1 MLHLPNRA
9 DPFRLKP
16 IRAARVSEVSETT
29 AASPVP
35 PEERINFHIGNPL
48 QDPRLSSAFMRTA
61 LGIDVTNESLH
72 DAAPEAVLG
81 FLGWDAAERPK
92 LDLVI
97 NLIQKSAPYMPR
109 GGFSVKAPNAV
120 VKAFTAW
127 LEGQPEA
134 LHYDTGQQS
143 GRREIILASGGITE
157 SLRVFLFT
165 LSAYLDNLPAS
176 VLCFNCQLP
185 PPLRRIDGLDFTVV
199 PDDEDAACGVI
210 ERVLAERPHMP
221 VFLLLGAIPSER
233 MRRRL
238 RLLSVDHA
246 LFFVEANQAPN
257 HLSLAREA
265 KLVQRVIRLLT
276 PAIFSPHL
284 AQLSTVFIAG
294 NADYL
299 SAMENVHF
307 NLKGTPCASDITFL
321 DYLLAQKAPKTTAAG
336 PAGLPPVRP
345 VFEGFALGETAD
357 RVLPRI
363 TAHAGQWLEG
373 PLTAQAARVGRA
385 LNRLESKADQLAR
398 RTRSA
403 WPGQTVDEFAAYEV
417 SDLLDYLSGHVD
429 DPETFHALERS
440 FLSVFTR
447 HQPQYDPPAC
457 IVTSGSSR
465 TALGIL
471 GFHCGLTE
479 AVIPDLSWSYEQCFP
494 VIHAVPLTGAMELD
508 VDAMIEKV
516 EDLCRQ
522 DPSWRERGAVV
533 INNPHNAT
541 GRVFREDDLR
551 RLIGYC
557 LEKDVYVV
565 DDLAYQ
571 NVAPVNDLPLI
582 KTVRQIASELVWL
595 GAVGEERADCVVT
608 VHSMSKTD
616 CLAGARIAVCE
627 IRDPALRA
635 RFEEINS
642 LIRPN
647 LGAVLICYLFY
658 RGPVQAVRTCWHL
671 RNAIFADRTQAL
683 LDAVENLPPDRNP
696 FQLSIIPP
704 AGSMYPLLNVA
715 LLPAGLSL
723 DWLATSLSRR
733 GIGLLPLAT
742 FARTQKGY
750 ETGRTT
756 FRLTLGGV
764 DGAEVLLAKTRRLLI
779 DLNRLIA
786 HEDARYNRRQLPIHA
801 YDPAGGRATELNLAM
816 DSVSARL
823 LAACEKGR
831 DNHNLLKLPPLDGA
845 TVWTDFSGRYA
856 PERLEVFRRRLLD
869 RSLISDELMR
879 EALGNGGR
887 RLGERLDREF
897 MKDSLDRRQEL
908 FRLRAYDRTVHPT
921 QMYSLQAEQALDG
934 ILGAIIG
941 GQAIPSAQIDRAA
954 QELLK
959 EYVGINVPI
968 NSQQEADEI
977 LLDLAAL
984 AAGEQFTG
992 LFTDSHLSAY
1002 LSFWSDWDGSSRPS
1016 GQGQQLVAAV
1026 VMENVRRM
1034 GNILNLLR
1042 QIDPG
1047 LPVSAEL
1054 VSELEQLSARDQKFK
1069 KLLNNITSL
1078 THQLEQRYRGVLP
1091 YSVDSGPLRRMATS
1105 LHLRRD
1111 PVKVLWQHNDHY
1123 EKKMRELREER
1134 RNTLEHYFSLN
1145 KQLRKQLHALIPAI
1159 QAHRTEER
1167 LLREVVGY
1175 QDILQRVVI
1184 TPRIQQ
1190 SMITARDSFAIDTT
1204 IYNMH
1209 EINRV
1214 AGEYG
1219 NPGMALALQI
1229 SLSTNSEAL
1238 ISLDRKMHMQLEQA
1252 RREKPG
1258 VELPAIWLI
1267 PLFEDAASVK
1277 NVRAYLD
1284 QVWDY
1289 ALQSRQTNQPPQERF
1304 AEILPEVFIA
1314 GSDLSQQVSQAAAA
1328 LLFQKAKFDIQ
1339 SWLAEHGTAESVRIK
1354 MGSGEPMQRQGG
1366 YYSRVAGMRAFQ
1378 GSAGNTRRFSEHLLP
1393 AARRSTAYAVTPL
1406 QGVFLGA
1413 DLRTFQSSISE
1424 QMRYLPVRDYARLQ
1438 YHVHKAQEIYRGDL
1452 IRAAEMAVESRLVAR
1467 NRSVQELERLTVGT
1481 TDAVY
1486 EQFLNV
1492 LTDSFRHIL
1501 YGRPEDVVGI
1511 HIISYFIGR
1520 SIPQLRDR
1528 PTSRRT
1534 LGSDSERGQRVLAN
1548 IAEIIP
1554 LSKHGSLLRAISHNQ
1569 AQTAILGVNQLTT
1582 GLFRA
1587 LDRFVQ
1593 QESVEVEHRRLIS
1606 ERLLPQLPVYE
1617 ILSTLRR
1624 YHDRTGEFLRAIEP
1638 AFPAGNSAF
1647 VALREDQEAM
1657 HRYLPLF
1664 QQELLRR
1671 HGVNV
1676 QDFFSGGV
1684 FIPDLLPALRPD
1696 LAVLLQQDLFNTSLD
1711 TMLEPVSGK
1720 VPDEWRAET
1729 GRMLNVPQQ
1738 IYEWRSVIWD
1748 VIRDSTLQRVQSFAE
1763 LATALSARAA
1773 MGGAGGTPAA
1783 GKGPA
1788 KLPPALADFFRTA
1801 SPDDEMRGFLT
1812 SAVDYLSSVHDG
1824 SVEVPVSIIRAMN
1837 DAERI
1842 AQIEESTLPPDK
1854 QTLFRHCVLQI
1865 ARLAG
1870 DNG

>member
-72 DAAPEAVLG
+72 DAEPQSVLD
-81 FLGWDAAERPK
+81 FLGWDAGDRPK
-92 LDLVI
+92 LDLII

-109 GGFSVKAPNAV
+109 GGYSVKSPNAV
-120 VKAFTAW
+120 VKAFSAW
-127 LEGQPEA
+127 LEKQQEA

-143 GRREIILASGGITE
+143 GRREIILASGGTME
-157 SLRVFLFT
+157 ALRVFLFT
-165 LSAYLDNLPAS
+165 LSSYLETLPATI
-176 VLCFNCQLP
+176 LCMGCDLL
-185 PPLRRIDGLDFTVV
+185 PPLRQIEGLVFEDL
-199 PDDEDAACGVI
+199 PSDETEACDRV
-210 ERVLAERPHMP
+210 ERVLNDRPQSP
-221 VFLLLGAIPSER
+221 VFVILGTEPSER
-233 MRRRL
+233 ARRRL
-238 RLLSVDHA
+238 RILSLDHA
-246 LFFVEANQAPN
+246 LFFVEANEAPN

-265 KLVQRVIRLLT
+265 RLVQRVIRLLT

-284 AQLSTVFIAG
+284 EQLSTVFIAG

-299 SAMENVHF
+299 SAIENVHF

-321 DYLLAQKAPKTTAAG
+321 DYLLTHRLSQLDAETSS
-336 PAGLPPVRP
+336 GLPPVRP
-345 VFEGFALGETAD
+345 VFEGFSMGEAAD

-363 TAHAGQWLEG
+363 TQHAGQWLEG
-373 PLTAQAARVGRA
+373 PLNAQSERLERA
-385 LNRLESKADQLAR
+385 LNVLEGRADQLSR
-398 RTRSA
+398 RVQSP
-403 WPGQTVDEFAAYEV
+403 WKGQAVDEFAAYEV
-417 SDLLDYLSGHVD
+417 SDLIDYLVD
-429 DPETFHALERS
+429 HIDGPETFHALERS
-440 FLSVFTR
+440 FLSAFTR
-447 HQPQYDPPAC
+447 HQAQYEPEAC
-457 IVTSGSSR
+457 VVTSGSSR
-465 TALGIL
+465 TALGII
-471 GFHCGLTE
+471 GFHCGITE
-479 AVIPDLSWSYEQCFP
+479 VVIPDLSWSYEQCFP
-494 VIHAVPLTGAMELD
+494 TIHAVPLTGSMELD

-516 EDLCRQ
+516 DDLCRK

-541 GRVFREDDLR
+541 GRVFREEDLK

-557 LEKDVYVV
+557 LDKDVYVV

-595 GAVGEERADCVVT
+595 GVTDEARADCVVT

-616 CLAGARIAVCE
+616 CLAGARIAVVE
-627 IRDPALRA
+627 IRDPVLRA
-635 RFEEINS
+635 RFESINAM
-642 LIRPN
+642 IRPN

-671 RNAIFADRTQAL
+671 RNTIFADRTQAL
-683 LDAVENLPPDRNP
+683 MEAVENLPPDRNP
-696 FQLSIIPP
+696 FQLTIIPP
-704 AGSMYPLLNVA
+704 TGSMYPLLNVA

-723 DWLATSLSRR
+723 DWLASSLARR

-764 DGAEVLLAKTRRLLI
+764 DGADILLAKTRRLLI

-786 HEDARYNRRQLPIHA
+786 HEDARYNRRQLVIRPHNQV
-801 YDPAGGRATELNLAM
+801 GGRETELNMAM
-816 DSVSARL
+816 DVVAERIIEASG
-823 LAACEKGR
+823 KGR
-831 DNHNLLKLPPLDGA
+831 DNHKILKLPSLDGEK
-845 TVWTDFSGRYA
+845 VWKDFSGRYA
-856 PERLEVFRRRLLD
+856 PERLEIFRRRLQD
-869 RSLISDELMR
+869 RSLITEELMR

-887 RLGERLDREF
+887 RLAERLDREF
-897 MKDSLDRRQEL
+897 MKDSLARRQEL

-921 QMYSLQAEQALDG
+921 QMYSLQAEQALDR
-934 ILGAIIG
+934 ILNLIVRNQEITTGH
-941 GQAIPSAQIDRAA
+941 IDRAA

-959 EYVGINVPI
+959 EYVGTNVPI

-977 LLDLAAL
+977 LLDLSAL
-984 AAGEQFTG
+984 AAGEQFTD
-992 LFTDSHLSAY
+992 LFTDTHLAAF
-1002 LSFWSDWDGSSRPS
+1002 LSFWSDWDGSNRPS
-1016 GQGQQLVAAV
+1016 GQGHQLVAAV

-1034 GNILNLLR
+1034 GNILSLLR

-1047 LPVSAEL
+1047 VSVSPEL
-1054 VSELEQLSARDQKFK
+1054 VFELEQLSRRNQQFK

-1091 YSVDSGPLRRMATS
+1091 YSVESGPLRRMATS

-1111 PVKVLWQHNDHY
+1111 PVKVLWQHNDRY
-1123 EKKMRELREER
+1123 EKKMRELRQER
-1134 RNTLEHYFSLN
+1134 HKALEHYFSLN
-1145 KQLRKQLHALIPAI
+1145 KQLRKQLHALIPSI
-1159 QAHRTEER
+1159 QAHRTDEE
-1167 LLREVVGY
+1167 LLRAVVTY
-1175 QDILQRVVI
+1175 QDVLQRVVI

-1204 IYNMH
+1204 VFNMH
-1209 EINRV
+1209 EINMV

-1238 ISLDRKMHMQLEQA
+1238 ISLDRKMHTQLEQSH
-1252 RREKPG
+1252 REKPG

-1284 QVWDY
+1284 QVWEY
-1289 ALQSRQTNQPPQERF
+1289 ALQSRQTNQPPHERF

-1314 GSDLSQQVSQAAAA
+1314 GSDLSQQVSQASAAQ
-1328 LLFQKAKFDIQ
+1328 LFQKAKYDIQ
-1339 SWLAEHGTAESVRIK
+1339 SWLAEHSAAESVRIK

-1366 YYSRVAGMRAFQ
+1366 YYSRVAGVRAFQ
-1378 GSAGNTRRFSEHLLP
+1378 NSTSNTRRFSEHLLP
-1393 AARRSTAYAVTPL
+1393 AARRSTDYAVTPL

-1413 DLRTFQSSISE
+1413 DLRTFQSCISE
-1424 QMRYLPVRDYARLQ
+1424 QMRYLSVPDYARLQ

-1467 NRSVQELERLTVGT
+1467 NRSVQELERLTVGAT
-1481 TDAVY
+1481 EAVY
-1486 EQFLNV
+1486 EQFLSV

-1534 LGSDSERGQRVLAN
+1534 LGSDAERGQRVLAN

-1569 AQTAILGVNQLTT
+1569 AQTAVLGVNQLTT

-1593 QESVEVEHRRLIS
+1593 QTSVEAEHRRLIS
-1606 ERLLPQLPVYE
+1606 ERLLP
-1617 ILSTLRR
+1617 
-1624 YHDRTGEFLRAIEP
+1624 
-1638 AFPAGNSAF
+1638 
-1647 VALREDQEAM
+1647 
-1657 HRYLPLF
+1657 
-1664 QQELLRR
+1664 
-1671 HGVNV
+1671 
-1676 QDFFSGGV
+1676 
-1684 FIPDLLPALRPD
+1684 
-1696 LAVLLQQDLFNTSLD
+1696 
-1711 TMLEPVSGK
+1711 
-1720 VPDEWRAET
+1720 
-1729 GRMLNVPQQ
+1729 
-1738 IYEWRSVIWD
+1738 
-1748 VIRDSTLQRVQSFAE
+1748 
-1763 LATALSARAA
+1763 
-1773 MGGAGGTPAA
+1773 
-1783 GKGPA
+1783 
-1788 KLPPALADFFRTA
+1788 
-1801 SPDDEMRGFLT
+1801 
-1812 SAVDYLSSVHDG
+1812 
-1824 SVEVPVSIIRAMN
+1824 
-1837 DAERI
+1837 
-1842 AQIEESTLPPDK
+1842 
-1854 QTLFRHCVLQI
+1854 
-1865 ARLAG
+1865 
-1870 DNG
+1870 